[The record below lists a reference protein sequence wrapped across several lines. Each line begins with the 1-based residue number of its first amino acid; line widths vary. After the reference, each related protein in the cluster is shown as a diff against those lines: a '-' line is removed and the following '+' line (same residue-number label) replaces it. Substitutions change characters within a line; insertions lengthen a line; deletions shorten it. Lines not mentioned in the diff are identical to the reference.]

1 MKKFDAEASKKLA
14 ESFAHRGLLPPEMG
28 FRWDAQGAFIAGQRL
43 MFEQLMAEVEQL
55 NELDKS
61 MRENCSGNLS
71 SGV

>member
-43 MFEQLMAEVEQL
+43 MFEQLHNGNDLHEQIL
-55 NELDKS
+55 AAQIL
-61 MRENCSGNLS
+61 
-71 SGV
+71 